1 MNAAGL
7 PGDAVRYVS
16 TRGASPALC
25 FSEALGSGLAPDGGL
40 YVPERL
46 PRFDAP
52 ALAAIPDARLADTL
66 AALLRPLLG
75 EDVLAPR
82 LDGLCAQAAAFD
94 VPMKPLAGPGDHWIE
109 LFHGPT
115 AAFKDLAARFLA
127 AALSALRTA
136 RSEPGLPVAVEEVRG
151 AAVQTVLVATSGDTG
166 AAVAAAFHGREGFRV
181 LILYPDGKVSPAQ
194 AHSLGAFGGNVR
206 ALRVAGSFDDCQR
219 LAKQALGDAALR
231 AQVPLLT
238 ANSISLGRL
247 LPQMGWYAMHALRF
261 QRERGRRL
269 NFIVPSGNL
278 GNAMAALIAR
288 AMGLPIGAV
297 VLATNANP
305 TLSEFHD
312 GAPYRGRDAI
322 PTLANAM
329 DVGAPSNVERLLWL
343 AGGDEA
349 AARALI
355 GVQRIDDARIRSV
368 IAAAEA
374 RHGVAPCP
382 HTACGL
388 AVLEDLRAAGDT
400 RDWAVAATAHAAKF
414 LDVVSPLLAASPA
427 PPPAFAA
434 LLARPARADPLALD
448 AAALAAVLRE
458 GWG

>member
-1 MNAAGL
+1 MNATLA
-7 PGDAVRYVS
+7 PGHAARYVS
-16 TRGASPALC
+16 TRGAAPALP
-25 FSEALGSGLAPDGGL
+25 FGAALGAGLAPDGGL

-46 PRFDAP
+46 PRLDASDVE
-52 ALAAIPDARLADTL
+52 AIPDARLADTL

-75 EDVLAPR
+75 NDPLAAR
-82 LDGLCAQAAAFD
+82 LDALCAEAASFE
-94 VPMKPLAGPGDHWIE
+94 VPLVPLRGHGDHLLE

-127 AALSALRTA
+127 ASLSALRA
-136 RSEPGLPVAVEEVRG
+136 PEAP
-151 AAVQTVLVATSGDTG
+151 VQTVLVATSGDTG
-166 AAVAAAFHGREGFRV
+166 AAVGAAFHGREGFRV

-231 AQVPLLT
+231 AEVPLLT

-247 LPQMGWYAMHALRF
+247 LPQMGYYAMHALRF
-261 QRERGRRL
+261 QRRHGRPL
-269 NFIVPSGNL
+269 GFIVPSGNL
-278 GNAMAALIAR
+278 GNAVAALIAR
-288 AMGLPIGAV
+288 AMGLPIGDV

-305 TLSEFHD
+305 TLSEFFD

-329 DVGAPSNVERLLWL
+329 DVGAPSNIERLFWL
-343 AGGDEA
+343 AGGDDT

-355 GVQRIDDARIRSV
+355 RVQRVDDARIQASV
-368 IAAAEA
+368 AAAEE
-374 RHGVAPCP
+374 RHGTAPCP

-400 RDWAVAATAHAAKF
+400 RDWAVAATAHASKF
-414 LDVVSPLLAASPA
+414 LDVVGPLLKDA
-427 PPPAFAA
+427 PPVPAAFAA
-434 LLARPARADPLALD
+434 LLGKPAHAEAIDVD
-448 AAALAAVLRE
+448 ATALAAVLKDD
-458 GWG
+458 WGRG

>member
-1 MNAAGL
+1 M
-7 PGDAVRYVS
+7 RFVS
-16 TRGASPALC
+16 TRGASPALP
-25 FSEALGSGLAPDGGL
+25 FGAALGAGLAPDGGL

-46 PRFDAP
+46 PRFSADDLAALPDAP
-52 ALAAIPDARLADTL
+52 LADTL

-75 EDVLAPR
+75 DDPLARR
-82 LDGLCAQAAAFD
+82 LDALCAEAASFD
-94 VPMKPLAGPGDHWIE
+94 IPLVPLRGPGDHLLE

-127 AALSALRTA
+127 ASLSALR
-136 RSEPGLPVAVEEVRG
+136 
-151 AAVQTVLVATSGDTG
+151 AADAPVQTVLVATSGDTG
-166 AAVAAAFHGREGFRV
+166 AAVGAAFHGREGFRV

-231 AQVPLLT
+231 AEVPLLT

-247 LPQMGWYAMHALRF
+247 LPQMGYYAMHALRF
-261 QRERGRRL
+261 QRRHGRPL
-269 NFIVPSGNL
+269 GFIVPSGNL
-278 GNAMAALIAR
+278 GNAVAALIAR
-288 AMGLPIGAV
+288 AMGLPIGDV

-305 TLSEFHD
+305 TLAEFFD

-329 DVGAPSNVERLLWL
+329 DVGAPSNVERLFWL
-343 AGGDEA
+343 AGGSEA
-349 AARALI
+349 AARGLI
-355 GVQRIDDARIRSV
+355 RVQRIDDARIRATV
-368 IAAAEA
+368 AAAEA

-388 AVLEDLRAAGDT
+388 AALEDLRAAGDA
-400 RDWAVAATAHAAKF
+400 RDWAVAATAHASKF
-414 LDVVSPLLAASPA
+414 LDVVGPLLSNAPA
-427 PPPAFAA
+427 VPAAFAA
-434 LLARPARADPLALD
+434 LLARPAQADAMAVDGEALGATLRA
-448 AAALAAVLRE
+448 
-458 GWG
+458 GWGH

>member
-1 MNAAGL
+1 MSTAGL

-16 TRGASPALC
+16 TRGASSALR
-25 FSEALGSGLAPDGGL
+25 FSDALGAGLAPDGGL

-52 ALAAIPDARLADTL
+52 ALATIPDARLADTL

-82 LDGLCAQAAAFD
+82 LDGLCAQAAAFE

-136 RSEPGLPVAVEEVRG
+136 DAP
-151 AAVQTVLVATSGDTG
+151 VQTVLVATSGDTG

-219 LAKQALGDAALR
+219 LAKQALADAALR

>member
-1 MNAAGL
+1 M
-7 PGDAVRYVS
+7 RFVS
-16 TRGASPALC
+16 TRGASPALP
-25 FSEALGSGLAPDGGL
+25 FGAALGAGLAPDGGL

-46 PRFDAP
+46 PRLDARDVE
-52 ALAAIPDARLADTL
+52 AIPDGRLADTL
-66 AALLRPLLG
+66 AAVLRPLLG
-75 EDVLAPR
+75 NDPLAAR
-82 LDGLCAQAAAFD
+82 LDALCAEAASFE
-94 VPMKPLAGPGDHWIE
+94 VPLVPLRGSGDHLLE

-127 AALSALRTA
+127 ASLSSLRA
-136 RSEPGLPVAVEEVRG
+136 PDAP
-151 AAVQTVLVATSGDTG
+151 VQTVLVATSGDTG
-166 AAVAAAFHGREGFRV
+166 AAVGAAFHGREGFRV

-231 AQVPLLT
+231 AEVPLLT

-247 LPQMGWYAMHALRF
+247 LPQMGYYAMHALRF
-261 QRERGRRL
+261 QRRHGRPL
-269 NFIVPSGNL
+269 GFIVPSGNL
-278 GNAMAALIAR
+278 GNAVAALIAR
-288 AMGLPIGAV
+288 AMGLPIGEV

-305 TLSEFHD
+305 TLSAFFD

-329 DVGAPSNVERLLWL
+329 DVGAPSNVERLFWL

-349 AARALI
+349 AARSLI
-355 GVQRIDDARIRSV
+355 RVQRVDDDRIRATV
-368 IAAAEA
+368 AAAEA
-374 RHGVAPCP
+374 RHGISPCP

-400 RDWAVAATAHAAKF
+400 RDWAVAATAHASKF
-414 LDVVSPLLAASPA
+414 LDVVGPLLSSAPA
-427 PPPAFAA
+427 VPDAFAA
-434 LLARPARADPLALD
+434 LLAQPAHADAMAVD
-448 AAALAAVLRE
+448 GDALAAILRAE
-458 GWG
+458 WSAS

>member
-1 MNAAGL
+1 M
-7 PGDAVRYVS
+7 RFVS
-16 TRGASPALC
+16 TRGASPALP
-25 FSEALGSGLAPDGGL
+25 FGAALGAGLAPDGGL

-46 PRFDAP
+46 PRLDARDIE
-52 ALAAIPDARLADTL
+52 AIPDVRLADTL

-75 EDVLAPR
+75 NDSLAQR
-82 LDGLCAQAAAFD
+82 LDALCAEAASFNIPL
-94 VPMKPLAGPGDHWIE
+94 VPLNGSGDHLLE

-127 AALSALRTA
+127 ASLSALRA
-136 RSEPGLPVAVEEVRG
+136 PDAP
-151 AAVQTVLVATSGDTG
+151 VQTVLVATSGDTG
-166 AAVAAAFHGREGFRV
+166 AAVGAAFHGREGFRV

-231 AQVPLLT
+231 AEVPLLT

-247 LPQMGWYAMHALRF
+247 LPQMGYYAMQALRF
-261 QRERGRRL
+261 QRRHGRPL
-269 NFIVPSGNL
+269 GFIVPSGNL
-278 GNAMAALIAR
+278 GNAVAALIAR
-288 AMGLPIGAV
+288 AMGLPIGEV

-305 TLSEFHD
+305 TLSEFFD

-329 DVGAPSNVERLLWL
+329 DVGAPSNVERLFWL

-349 AARALI
+349 AARGLI
-355 GVQRIDDARIRSV
+355 RVQRIDDARIRATV
-368 IAAAEA
+368 AAAEA
-374 RHGVAPCP
+374 RHGIAPCP

-400 RDWAVAATAHAAKF
+400 RDWAVAATAHASKF
-414 LDVVSPLLAASPA
+414 LDVVGPLLSSTPTVPA
-427 PPPAFAA
+427 AFAA
-434 LLARPARADPLALD
+434 LLAQPAQADAMAVDGGALAEALRADWAMH
-448 AAALAAVLRE
+448 
-458 GWG
+458 

>member
-1 MNAAGL
+1 M
-7 PGDAVRYVS
+7 RFVS
-16 TRGASPALC
+16 TRGASPALP
-25 FSEALGSGLAPDGGL
+25 FGAALGAGLAPDGGL

-46 PRFDAP
+46 PRLDARDVE
-52 ALAAIPDARLADTL
+52 AIPDGRLADTL

-75 EDVLAPR
+75 NDPLAAR
-82 LDGLCAQAAAFD
+82 LDALCAEATSFE
-94 VPMKPLAGPGDHWIE
+94 VPLVPLRGSGDHLLE

-127 AALSALRTA
+127 ASLSALRA
-136 RSEPGLPVAVEEVRG
+136 PDAP
-151 AAVQTVLVATSGDTG
+151 VQTVLVATSGDTG
-166 AAVAAAFHGREGFRV
+166 AAVGAAFHGREGFRV

-206 ALRVAGSFDDCQR
+206 ALRVTGSFDDCQR

-231 AQVPLLT
+231 AEVPLLT

-247 LPQMGWYAMHALRF
+247 LPQMGYYAMHALRF
-261 QRERGRRL
+261 QRRHGRPL
-269 NFIVPSGNL
+269 GFIVPSGNL
-278 GNAMAALIAR
+278 GNAVAALLAR
-288 AMGLPIGAV
+288 AMGLPIGEV

-305 TLSEFHD
+305 TLSEFFD

-329 DVGAPSNVERLLWL
+329 DVGAPSNVERLFWL

-349 AARALI
+349 AARSLI
-355 GVQRIDDARIRSV
+355 RVQRVDDARIRATV
-368 IAAAEA
+368 AAAEA
-374 RHGVAPCP
+374 RHGIAPCP

-400 RDWAVAATAHAAKF
+400 RDWAVAATAHASKF
-414 LDVVSPLLAASPA
+414 LDVVGPLLSSAPA
-427 PPPAFAA
+427 VPPAFAA
-434 LLARPARADPLALD
+434 LLAQPAQADAMAVD
-448 AAALAAVLRE
+448 GDALAAILRAE
-458 GWG
+458 WSAP

>member
-1 MNAAGL
+1 M
-7 PGDAVRYVS
+7 RFVS
-16 TRGASPALC
+16 TRGASPALP
-25 FSEALGSGLAPDGGL
+25 FGAALGAGLAPDGGL

-46 PRFDAP
+46 PRLDARDIE
-52 ALAAIPDARLADTL
+52 AIPDGRLADTL

-75 EDVLAPR
+75 NDPLAAR
-82 LDGLCAQAAAFD
+82 LDALCAEAASFE
-94 VPMKPLAGPGDHWIE
+94 VPLFPLRGSGDHLLE

-127 AALSALRTA
+127 ASLSSLRA
-136 RSEPGLPVAVEEVRG
+136 PDAPI
-151 AAVQTVLVATSGDTG
+151 QTVLVATSGDTG
-166 AAVAAAFHGREGFRV
+166 AAVGAAFHGREGFRV

-231 AQVPLLT
+231 AEVPLLT

-247 LPQMGWYAMHALRF
+247 LPQMGYYAMHALRF
-261 QRERGRRL
+261 QRRHGRPL
-269 NFIVPSGNL
+269 GFIVPSGNL
-278 GNAMAALIAR
+278 GNAVAALIAR
-288 AMGLPIGAV
+288 SMGLPIGEV

-305 TLSEFHD
+305 TLSEFFD

-329 DVGAPSNVERLLWL
+329 DVGAPSNVERLFWL

-349 AARALI
+349 AARSLI
-355 GVQRIDDARIRSV
+355 RVQRVDDARIRATV
-368 IAAAEA
+368 AAAEA

-400 RDWAVAATAHAAKF
+400 RDWAVAATAHASKF
-414 LDVVSPLLAASPA
+414 LDVVGPLLSSAPA
-427 PPPAFAA
+427 VPPAFAA
-434 LLARPARADPLALD
+434 LLAQPAQADAMAVD
-448 AAALAAVLRE
+448 SEALAAILRAE
-458 GWG
+458 WSAS

>member
-1 MNAAGL
+1 M
-7 PGDAVRYVS
+7 RFVS
-16 TRGASPALC
+16 TRGASPALP
-25 FSEALGSGLAPDGGL
+25 FGAALGAGLAPDGGL

-46 PRFDAP
+46 PRLDARDVE
-52 ALAAIPDARLADTL
+52 AIPDGRLADTL

-75 EDVLAPR
+75 NDPLAAR
-82 LDGLCAQAAAFD
+82 LDALCAEAASFE
-94 VPMKPLAGPGDHWIE
+94 VPLVPLSSSGDHLLE

-127 AALSALRTA
+127 ASLSALRA
-136 RSEPGLPVAVEEVRG
+136 PDAP
-151 AAVQTVLVATSGDTG
+151 VQTVLVATSGDTG
-166 AAVAAAFHGREGFRV
+166 AAVGAAFHGREGFRV

-231 AQVPLLT
+231 AEVPLLT

-247 LPQMGWYAMHALRF
+247 LPQMGYYAMHALRF
-261 QRERGRRL
+261 QRRHGRPL
-269 NFIVPSGNL
+269 GFIVPSGNL
-278 GNAMAALIAR
+278 GNAVAALIAR
-288 AMGLPIGAV
+288 AMGLPIGEV

-305 TLSEFHD
+305 TLSAFFD

-329 DVGAPSNVERLLWL
+329 DVGAPSNVERLFWL

-349 AARALI
+349 AARSLI
-355 GVQRIDDARIRSV
+355 RVQRVDDARIRATV
-368 IAAAEA
+368 AAAEA
-374 RHGVAPCP
+374 RHGIAPCP

-388 AVLEDLRAAGDT
+388 AVLEELRAAGDT
-400 RDWAVAATAHAAKF
+400 RDWAVAATAHASKF
-414 LDVVSPLLAASPA
+414 LDVVGPLLSSAPA
-427 PPPAFAA
+427 VPPAFAA
-434 LLARPARADPLALD
+434 LLAQPAQADAMAVD
-448 AAALAAVLRE
+448 GDALAAILRAE
-458 GWG
+458 WSAP